1 MEELTEISGKVRQ
14 YMKEHEEEFL
24 GQFRHLH
31 QHPELSFQEHET
43 TAYIKKKLE
52 RWGIEILD
60 IGLETGVVGLLKG
73 GKEGPCIALRA
84 DIDALPVL
92 EESTSEYPSQNK
104 GVMHACGHDTH
115 MASLLGAAQILA
127 AFRDDLNG
135 SVKFLFQ
142 PAEEIN
148 LGAKKMMELNCL
160 ENPKVDAIFGM
171 HNSPEI
177 PVGTV
182 AVKNGP
188 LMAAVDRIIFTIK
201 GHGGHGGIPQR
212 NVDPIVAAAAII
224 QATQTVVSRNVS
236 PIDSAVISICNVK
249 AGEGTTN
256 NVTPDEVKM
265 YGTVRTYRKEVQAMI
280 DRRLHEITE
289 SISTAYGC
297 EGTLEYLYELA
308 VTDNNP
314 VLYDIAHAAVCDTG
328 AEPVDP
334 IPSTGG
340 EDFSVFTSQSDV
352 PGFFYWLGVRNPD
365 KDCVYSWH
373 SPHFKADEP
382 AIAIGA
388 GTYAMS
394 VFEAVDALAK
404 K

>member
-1 MEELTEISGKVRQ
+1 
-14 YMKEHEEEFL
+14 MKEHEEEFL

-52 RWGIEILD
+52 GWGIEILD
-60 IGLETGVVGLLKG
+60 MGLETGVVGLLKG

-127 AFRDDLNG
+127 EFRDELNG

-148 LGAKKMMELNCL
+148 PWRQEDDGAELSGKSKGC
-160 ENPKVDAIFGM
+160 AIFGM
-171 HNSPEI
+171 HNSPET

-236 PIDSAVISICNVK
+236 PSIRQLSLSA
-249 AGEGTTN
+249 
-256 NVTPDEVKM
+256 M
-265 YGTVRTYRKEVQAMI
+265 
-280 DRRLHEITE
+280 
-289 SISTAYGC
+289 
-297 EGTLEYLYELA
+297 
-308 VTDNNP
+308 
-314 VLYDIAHAAVCDTG
+314 
-328 AEPVDP
+328 
-334 IPSTGG
+334 
-340 EDFSVFTSQSDV
+340 
-352 PGFFYWLGVRNPD
+352 
-365 KDCVYSWH
+365 
-373 SPHFKADEP
+373 
-382 AIAIGA
+382 
-388 GTYAMS
+388 
-394 VFEAVDALAK
+394 
-404 K
+404 

>member
-1 MEELTEISGKVRQ
+1 MAELTAVAQKVRQ

-24 GQFRHLH
+24 ERFRHLH
-31 QHPELSFQEHET
+31 QHPEMSFQEYET
-43 TAYIKKKLE
+43 TAYIREKLTE
-52 RWGIEILD
+52 WGIEIMD
-60 IGLETGVVGLLKG
+60 VGLETGVIGLLRG
-73 GKEGPCIALRA
+73 AKEGPCIALRA
-84 DIDALPVL
+84 DIDALPVT
-92 EESTSEYPSQNK
+92 EESTIGYPSLNK

-115 MASLLGAAQILA
+115 MASLLGGAQILA
-127 AFRDDLNG
+127 AMRDELCG

-142 PAEEIN
+142 PAEELN
-148 LGAKKMMELNCL
+148 LGAKKFMELKCL

-177 PVGTV
+177 PTGTV

-188 LMAAVDRIIFTIK
+188 LMAAVDRINFTIK
-201 GHGGHGGIPQR
+201 GKGGHGGIPQR

-224 QATQTVVSRNVS
+224 QAAQTVVSRNTS

-265 YGTVRTYRKEVQAMI
+265 YGTVRTYRKEVETMI

-289 SISTAYGC
+289 SISAAYGC
-297 EGTLEYLYELA
+297 EGSLEYIYELA
-308 VTDNNP
+308 VTENNP
-314 VLYDIAHAAVCDTG
+314 TLYDVAYAAVTG
-328 AEPVDP
+328 AGAQPVDP
-334 IPSTGG
+334 VPSTGG
-340 EDFSVFTSQSDV
+340 EDFSEYTSKSDV
-352 PGFFYWLGVRNPD
+352 PGFFYWLGTRNEEN
-365 KDCVYSWH
+365 DCRYSWH

-382 AIAIGA
+382 CIAIGA

-394 VFEAVDALAK
+394 VFEAVEALTK

>member
-1 MEELTEISGKVRQ
+1 MAELTEISGKVRQ

-52 RWGIEILD
+52 GWGIEILD

-127 AFRDDLNG
+127 EFRDELNG

-188 LMAAVDRIIFTIK
+188 LMAAVD
-201 GHGGHGGIPQR
+201 
-212 NVDPIVAAAAII
+212 PIVAAAAII

-236 PIDSAVISICNVK
+236 PIDSAVIYLQCKS
-249 AGEGTTN
+249 
-256 NVTPDEVKM
+256 
-265 YGTVRTYRKEVQAMI
+265 
-280 DRRLHEITE
+280 RR
-289 SISTAYGC
+289 
-297 EGTLEYLYELA
+297 
-308 VTDNNP
+308 
-314 VLYDIAHAAVCDTG
+314 
-328 AEPVDP
+328 
-334 IPSTGG
+334 
-340 EDFSVFTSQSDV
+340 
-352 PGFFYWLGVRNPD
+352 RN
-365 KDCVYSWH
+365 H
-373 SPHFKADEP
+373 Q
-382 AIAIGA
+382 
-388 GTYAMS
+388 
-394 VFEAVDALAK
+394 
-404 K
+404 